1 MSDEGHFDMLGGLH
15 SMGILNALRTGDTRV
30 DMVLA
35 LLFPFVVKQAMEWL
49 AMLKDWITSGWV
61 LPKIYD
67 ERTIVHKAT
76 KDRYG
81 SSYSDD
87 DTQNTILLKAI
98 QLYLHSQIKLD
109 LKDAEVDLTST
120 DDKNAN
126 LNQNNTQNNNYYYDD
141 YSDTNDDNDDEGK
154 TIVGAL
160 SKYKIVQKPPP
171 NKWHELG
178 VFGEPKTLVTLCI
191 ERNEEQRG
199 ENNAHTELTNCFRF
213 RSDEAQA
220 IDAFINDA
228 YQWYIGELR
237 NMEDNARY
245 LYELKAEEF
254 SMKRKND
261 DESSNG
267 GQAYTRYR
275 LSDEKTF
282 ESLFFG
288 QKDGLLKIL
297 DHFQE
302 RSGKYAIKG
311 YPHKLGLLLNGPPG
325 TGKTSLIKALAHYTN
340 RSIIN
345 VPLARVS
352 TNSELMAIF
361 NDPRKY
367 VEGESIPVKLGFK
380 DVIFVMEDVDAA
392 SKIVKRRDGKKTAD
406 MIQIDQLD
414 MPLPKSLWHMLLEST
429 ESSCQDLVKKLM
441 EKSDRLKEEA
451 TSSDLIKSIAQKIA
465 SVPGLS
471 VIGEAG
477 DDPSLQKISDEA
489 LLTTGQIMEDQT
501 SMNNFL
507 GSQAQIINNLLEQGA
522 EVDNELV
529 EELLGTKPMVPVM
542 PGRLSREISYSTYN
556 DDDNRSKVEISKKPA
571 LSEEFLKELDDND
584 DKKNSK
590 KDSDAVSMAP
600 AASAWAKF
608 NLDELNLSGLLN
620 VLDGVVDSPGR
631 ILIMTTNYVDYLD
644 PALIRPGRIDK
655 KLLLGYMEAPDVVA
669 MLEHYFQ
676 TTLDD
681 LQKTRVAAAMMGDG
695 QRPQLKLTP
704 AQIEQMT
711 AEHEEIGDMLAAIE
725 LKGAIHQGPY
735 RGQAS
740 RQSMVAFNV

>member
-1 MSDEGHFDMLGGLH
+1 MSDDGHSGGHFDMLGGLH
-15 SMGILNALRTGDTRV
+15 SMGILNALRTGDARV

-35 LLFPFVVKQAMEWL
+35 LLFPFVVAQVMEWFAL
-49 AMLKDWITSGWV
+49 LKDWITSGWV

-120 DDKNAN
+120 EDKNAN
-126 LNQNNTQNNNYYYDD
+126 LNQNNNYYYDD
-141 YSDTNDDNDDEGK
+141 SDNNDDESK

-171 NKWHELG
+171 NKWHDLG
-178 VFGEPKTLVTLCI
+178 VFGEPKALVTLCI
-191 ERNEEQRG
+191 ERNEEHRG
-199 ENNAHTELTNCFRF
+199 ENHNAQTECTNCFRF

-228 YQWYIGELR
+228 YQWYMGELR
-237 NMEDNARY
+237 KMEDNARY
-245 LYELKAEEF
+245 LYELKADEW
-254 SMKRKND
+254 SMKRKSDD
-261 DESSNG
+261 DESRNG

-288 QKDGLLKIL
+288 QKEGLLKIL

-345 VPLARVS
+345 VPLARVT

-367 VEGESIPVKLGFK
+367 VEGESVPVKLGFK

-414 MPLPKSLWHMLLEST
+414 MPLPKSLWHMLMEST

-441 EKSDRLKEEA
+441 EKSERLKKEA
-451 TSSDLIKSIAQKIA
+451 TSSDLIKSVAQKIA

-489 LLTTGQIMEDQT
+489 LLTTNQIMEDQT
-501 SMNNFL
+501 SMNSFL
-507 GSQAQIINNLLEQGA
+507 GSQATIINNLLEQGA
-522 EVDNELV
+522 EVDDDLV
-529 EELLGTKPMVPVM
+529 EELLGTKPMVPLM
-542 PGRLSREISYSTYN
+542 PGRVSREISYSTYN
-556 DDDNRSKVEISKKPA
+556 DEDNRSKVEISKKP
-571 LSEEFLKELDDND
+571 EELWKELDADND
-584 DKKNSK
+584 RKDSK
-590 KDSDAVSMAP
+590 KDNDAVSMAP

-631 ILIMTTNYVDYLD
+631 ILIMTTNYVDHLD

-676 TTLDD
+676 IKLDD
-681 LQKTRVAAAMMGDG
+681 FLKTRVAAAMVGDR

-711 AEHEEIGDMLAAIE
+711 AEHEEIGDMICAIE
-725 LKGAIHQGPY
+725 LKGAVHHGPY

-740 RQSMVAFNV
+740 LQSMVAFDV